1 MEAVLL
7 RLKFQNTRDMDKQ
20 KQPRLDYE
28 RYSDLTA
35 KVITVLGKANLRTMR
50 GKALLNAQ
58 EQEIIFQENTP
69 RGKRSVEVSRTQHSR
84 LVRRPDGDYTLTFR
98 FGAKMKYP
106 MATLVSEMRNA
117 VASVLNDVNKGK
129 EVQNG

>member
-1 MEAVLL
+1 
-7 RLKFQNTRDMDKQ
+7 MDKQ
-20 KQPRLDYE
+20 KTPRLDYE

-35 KVITVLGKANLRTMR
+35 KVITVMGKANLRTMR

-69 RGKRSVEVSRTQHSR
+69 RGKRSVEVSRTHHSR

-98 FGAKMKYP
+98 FSAKMKYP

-117 VASVLNDVNKGK
+117 VESALNDFNKEKGGV
-129 EVQNG
+129 E

>member
-1 MEAVLL
+1 ME
-7 RLKFQNTRDMDKQ
+7 KQ
-20 KQPRLDYE
+20 KQPSLDYE
-28 RYSDLTA
+28 RYTDLTA
-35 KVITVLGKANLRTMR
+35 KVITALGRANLRTMR

-84 LVRRPDGDYTLTFR
+84 LVRRPNGDYTLTFR

-117 VASVLNDVNKGK
+117 VESALKDVNNWK
-129 EVQNG
+129 EVINDKN

>member
-1 MEAVLL
+1 
-7 RLKFQNTRDMDKQ
+7 MDQQ

-28 RYSDLTA
+28 RYTDLTA
-35 KVITVLGKANLRTMR
+35 KIITVRGNANLRTMR
-50 GKALLNAQ
+50 GKALLDAHW
-58 EQEIIFQENTP
+58 QEIIFQENTP

-117 VASVLNDVNKGK
+117 VESALTDANKEGGEK
-129 EVQNG
+129 